1 VSGTTGAPRP
11 DPAELL
17 DLAVDIAQRA
27 GRLLVEERP
36 DGELDMATKTS
47 STDIVTTMD
56 TAAEELIAD
65 AVREARPEDGML
77 GEEGVDTPG
86 TSGVRWVVDPI
97 DGTVNYLYRYPAWA
111 VSIAAEVDGEVVAGV
126 VHAPALGETWTA
138 SRGGGARLDGR
149 VLRVGEPREL
159 AQSLIATGFGYA
171 AADRAWQADIV
182 RAVLPRVRD
191 IRRGGSAAIDLC
203 SVAAGRVDGYYER
216 GCNPWDLAAGGLV
229 AREAGAVVGGSKG
242 APAGYDLV
250 LAAPPTLF
258 AALHDLV
265 APRFDALDPKDR

>member
-1 VSGTTGAPRP
+1 VSGAAGASRP

-17 DLAVDIAQRA
+17 NLAVDIAQRT
-27 GRLLVEERP
+27 GRLLVDERP
-36 DGELDMATKTS
+36 DGALDMGTKS
-47 STDIVTTMD
+47 SPTDIVTTMD
-56 TAAEELIAD
+56 TAAERLIAD
-65 AVREARPEDGML
+65 AVREARPDDGML
-77 GEEGVDTPG
+77 GEEGMDTTG
-86 TSGVRWVVDPI
+86 SSGVRWVVDPI

-111 VSIAAEVDGEVVAGV
+111 VSIAAEVDGKVVAGV

-138 SRGGGARLDGR
+138 ILGGGARLGGR

-159 AQSLIATGFGYA
+159 GQSLIATGFGYS
-171 AADRAWQADIV
+171 AADRAWQAEIV
-182 RAVLPRVRD
+182 SAVLPRVRD

-203 SVAAGRVDGYYER
+203 SVATGRVDGYYER
-216 GCNPWDLAAGGLV
+216 GCNPWDLAAGALV
-229 AREAGAVVGGSKG
+229 AREAGAIVGGSNG

-265 APRFDALDPKDR
+265 ASRFDALDPKDG

>member
-1 VSGTTGAPRP
+1 MSGAAGASRP

-17 DLAVDIAQRA
+17 DLAVDIAQRT
-27 GRLLVEERP
+27 GRLLVDERP
-36 DGELDMATKTS
+36 DGALDMGTKS
-47 STDIVTTMD
+47 SPTDIVTTMD
-56 TAAEELIAD
+56 TAAERLIAD
-65 AVREARPEDGML
+65 AVREARPDDGML
-77 GEEGVDTPG
+77 GEEGMDTTG
-86 TSGVRWVVDPI
+86 SSGVRWVVDPI

-111 VSIAAEVDGEVVAGV
+111 VSIAAEVDGKVVAGV

-138 SRGGGARLDGR
+138 ILGGGARLGGR

-159 AQSLIATGFGYA
+159 GQSLIATGFGYS
-171 AADRAWQADIV
+171 AADRAWQAEIV
-182 RAVLPRVRD
+182 SAVLPRVRD

-203 SVAAGRVDGYYER
+203 SVATGRVDGYYER
-216 GCNPWDLAAGGLV
+216 GCNPWDLAAGALV
-229 AREAGAVVGGSKG
+229 AREAGAIVGGSNG

-265 APRFDALDPKDR
+265 ASRFDALDPKDG